1 MTETILLAIVLI
13 FIAIQTAI
21 NIWAI
26 KKINDNERWLQI
38 VLEIIDKYRKEQEW
52 TSKTKL

>member
-1 MTETILLAIVLI
+1 MTETILMAIV
-13 FIAIQTAI
+13 ATYAVTQTAI

-26 KKINDNERWLQI
+26 KKITDNERWLQI

>member
-1 MTETILLAIVLI
+1 MTETILLAIV
-13 FIAIQTAI
+13 ATYAVTQTVI

-38 VLEIIDKYRKEQEW
+38 VLEIIDKYREEQEW